1 MILMKQKKGGQVQLS
16 SLQQARGLAAMAVVA
31 FHLSITMALPRY
43 LGQELFTDWTRRG
56 NLGVDFFFVLSG
68 FIIIFAHSRDIGQPH
83 RLRNYLTRRFV
94 RLFPVY
100 WVYVGVFCLLV
111 AIGFGTSATI
121 PETFSQWISTF
132 TLVRLDNLTFPI
144 APAWTLVHELAFY
157 LVFALLIASRRAG
170 IVVFGLWMVACVVL
184 GEHPAYHEQTPWTTY
199 LSPLNLNFLAGM
211 LAYLGWKQGRPAIV
225 KCAFPAGLVMFAAIY
240 LAEQGGVPYGW
251 AQPVYAIS
259 FGLLIA
265 GAAALESG
273 GQWPSGLRLFN
284 LIGDASYSIYL
295 THLAFLGLT
304 GKIFIRLSAYLP
316 LSPELIY
323 LLVFAG
329 TVACGCLAHLL
340 VERPVIAICRRR
352 LSGKPPLIVQS
363 AG

>member
-1 MILMKQKKGGQVQLS
+1 
-16 SLQQARGLAAMAVVA
+16 
-31 FHLSITMALPRY
+31 MALPRY

-211 LAYLGWKQGRPAIV
+211 LAYLGWKQGRPAII

-240 LAEQGGVPYGW
+240 LAEQGGGAVWLGPACLRNLVRAPDRRGRRSGIRRTM
-251 AQPVYAIS
+251 AV
-259 FGLLIA
+259 
-265 GAAALESG
+265 GAAAVQSYRRCLLFDLSHSSG
-273 GQWPSGLRLFN
+273 VSRTDRQNLHQAFGLPALVAGTDLPAGLCRHRRLRLPRAPSRRASRDRHLPPAVVRKASAHSSKRGLRFRDLC
-284 LIGDASYSIYL
+284 SCPQ
-295 THLAFLGLT
+295 
-304 GKIFIRLSAYLP
+304 KRLRKHPTTA
-316 LSPELIY
+316 
-323 LLVFAG
+323 
-329 TVACGCLAHLL
+329 
-340 VERPVIAICRRR
+340 
-352 LSGKPPLIVQS
+352 
-363 AG
+363 